1 MNAVV
6 WFEIYVSD
14 MKRALSFYEK
24 VFATKLQKLEDP
36 SGESEMWT
44 FDSSG
49 PETPGAAGAL
59 VKMQMMGPGSGGTLV
74 YFGCE
79 DCAVQAGRI
88 PAAGGKIERPKM
100 QIGPH
105 GFICIAKDTE
115 GNTIGLHSMK

>member
-6 WFEIYVSD
+6 WFEVYVND
-14 MKRALSFYEK
+14 KERARSFYER
-24 VFATKLQKLEDP
+24 VFATKLEKIEDP
-36 SGESEMWT
+36 SGETEMWS
-44 FDSSG
+44 FPSSG

-59 VKMQMMGPGSGGTLV
+59 VKMQGVGPGGSGTLV
-74 YFGCE
+74 YFGCD
-79 DCAVQAGRI
+79 DCAVQADRI

-105 GFICIAKDTE
+105 GFICIAKDPE